1 MGKPQDEPIASHS
14 AEVILGPNPFIGF
27 RARDIA
33 REVIRAAKL
42 AVLQPRLTAQTTLQ
56 LGQELRKVLSDE
68 SELAPAPR
76 DRRFGAEDWMRDPRY
91 RKWLQAWLA
100 LNQTS
105 RDWVESQNLAPHS
118 RARLQFMTSLVLDA
132 LAPSNSPLQPEAVK
146 RFRETGGRSAV
157 DGLNNLLR
165 DVRDNRGLPAQVDK
179 DQFEVGRN
187 LATTPGAVVL
197 RTELIELIQ
206 YTPVTAQVHELPVLI
221 VPPQINKFY
230 VFDLSPQKSVVK
242 ALVEQ
247 GLQVFVLSWR
257 NPEAAQRDWG
267 LAEYAAAIDMA
278 VSAICALTEAPR
290 LNLVGACAGGVTLAS
305 YVATRAAAGDP
316 RVNSLSLM
324 VNALDL
330 SSSGETPLGL
340 FATPTAIRAAKQ
352 YSQSKGVLD
361 GKDMSS
367 AFAWLRPNDLIWN
380 YWVNNVLLG
389 RKPPAFDVLYWN
401 NDSTRLPAR
410 LHGEFLDIYRGNALA
425 NPGTLRLHGVPVD
438 LGRVKC
444 DNYLIA
450 GLNDHI
456 TPWQTCYRSTQ
467 LFGGKSTFVL
477 ANSGHVQTIL
487 NPPGNKKAEFWSGGR
502 IGEDPEAWRETAR
515 RRPGSWWPH
524 WHAWLKKHGG
534 ALKDAP
540 AKLGSKDYPVLM
552 DAPGQYVRN

>member
-1 MGKPQDEPIASHS
+1 MARTPDDKIADHS

-33 REVIRAAKL
+33 REAVRAAKL
-42 AVLQPRLTAQTTLQ
+42 SVSQPRLTSRTALK
-56 LGQELRKVLSDE
+56 LGRELRRVLSDR

-76 DRRFGAEDWMRDPRY
+76 DRRFADEAWMQNPRY
-91 RKWLQAWLA
+91 KKWLQAWMA
-100 LNQTS
+100 LDQTS
-105 RDWVESQNLAPHS
+105 RDWVESQQLAPHS
-118 RARLQFMTSLVLDA
+118 RARLQFMTTLLLDA

-146 RFRETGGRSAV
+146 RFRETHGRSAL
-157 DGLNNLLR
+157 DGLNNLIR
-165 DVRDNRGLPAQVDK
+165 DVRENRGLPAQVDK
-179 DQFEVGRN
+179 TQFEVGRN
-187 LATTPGAVVL
+187 LANTEGAVVL

-206 YTPVTAQVHELPVLI
+206 YTPVTAQVHEFPVLI

-230 VFDLSPQKSVVK
+230 VFDLSPEKSVVK
-242 ALVEQ
+242 ALLEQ
-247 GLQVFVLSWR
+247 GLQVFVISWR
-257 NPEAAQRDWG
+257 NPQAEQRDWG
-267 LAEYAAAIDMA
+267 LAEYAAGIDMA
-278 VSAICALTEAPR
+278 VSAICTLTATAHI
-290 LNLVGACAGGVTLAS
+290 NLVGACAGGVTLSS

-316 RVNSLSLM
+316 RVNSLTLM

-330 SSSGETPLGL
+330 SSTGDTPLGL

-352 YSQSKGVLD
+352 YSQAKGVLD

-401 NDSTRLPAR
+401 NDSTRLPSR

-438 LGRVKC
+438 LSRIKC
-444 DNYLIA
+444 DNYLIS

-467 LFGGKSTFVL
+467 LFGGRSTFVL

-487 NPPGNKKAEFWSGGR
+487 NPPGNKKSEFWSGGR
-502 IGEDPEAWRETAR
+502 VGADPDAWRKSAR
-515 RRPGSWWPH
+515 RQAGSWWPH
-524 WHAWLKKHGG
+524 WHAWLQKRGG
-534 ALKDAP
+534 ALKAAP
-540 AKLGSKDYPVLM
+540 KKLGSKDYPVLAA
-552 DAPGQYVRN
+552 APGQYVLE